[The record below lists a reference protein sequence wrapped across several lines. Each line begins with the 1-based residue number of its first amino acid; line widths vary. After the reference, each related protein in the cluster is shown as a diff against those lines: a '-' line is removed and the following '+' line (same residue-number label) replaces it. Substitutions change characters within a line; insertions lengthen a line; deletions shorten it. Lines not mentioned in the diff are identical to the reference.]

1 MKLIALVENRTI
13 SPEYSPS
20 HGLSLYIEALGHK
33 ILFDLGKDQS
43 FLENAQKLGVDIAAV
58 DTLIIS
64 HGHQDHG
71 GGLAAFLANNDRAK
85 IYIRKRAFLPHLIA
99 EGGELKL
106 AGLDPNLEDNE
117 RIIFTDSLHK
127 IDEGLL
133 LFSDVPRQRLLSLS
147 NDFLYED
154 RGEGDYGPDRF
165 EHEQNLIISEKG
177 KHILL
182 VGCAHC
188 GIVNIL
194 EKARALVEQKLDL
207 VIGGFH
213 LFNPIT
219 MINEEESL
227 IRRIAAELKEK
238 DTLFYTC
245 HCTGEAAFALLQED
259 MGEQIR
265 YLATGMNLEL

>member
-1 MKLIALVENRTI
+1 MKLITLVENRTI
-13 SPEYSPS
+13 SPEYKPS
-20 HGLSLYIEALGHK
+20 HGLCLYIEALGHK
-33 ILFDLGKDQS
+33 ILFDLGKDQL
-43 FLENAQKLGVDIAAV
+43 FLENAQKLGVDITAV
-58 DTLIIS
+58 DILIIS

-71 GGLAAFLANNDRAK
+71 GGLAAFLANNERAK
-85 IYIRKRAFLPHLIA
+85 IYIRKRAFLPHLIK
-99 EGGELKL
+99 EGDDLQL
-106 AGLDPNLEDNE
+106 AGLDHNLADNQ
-117 RIIFTDSLHK
+117 RIVFTESIHK
-127 IDEGLL
+127 IAEGLL
-133 LFSDVPRQRLLSLS
+133 LFSDVPRQRLLSVS
-147 NDFLYED
+147 NEFLYEE
-154 RGEGDYGPDRF
+154 RGEGDCGPDRF
-165 EHEQNLIISEKG
+165 EHEQNLIISENG
-177 KHILL
+177 KHTLL

-194 EKARALVEQKLDL
+194 AKARELAGRELDL